1 MMKDN
6 LSFKEQVKSRL
17 KALGM
22 TQKELAAKMNLTETY
37 LYYLLIGVSDT
48 RLARE
53 RRKQIVEI
61 LDELESRC
69 PVEK

>member
-1 MMKDN
+1 MKDN
-6 LSFKEQVKSRL
+6 LSFKEQIKDRL
-17 KALGM
+17 KTLGM
-22 TQKELAAKMNLTETY
+22 TQKELADKMNVTESY

-53 RRKQIVEI
+53 RRKRIVEI
-61 LDELESRC
+61 LDELESGC

>member
-1 MMKDN
+1 MKDN
-6 LSFKEQVKSRL
+6 LSFKEQIKDRL
-17 KALGM
+17 KTLGM
-22 TQKELAAKMNLTETY
+22 TQKELAAKMNVTESY

-53 RRKQIVEI
+53 RRKRIVEI
-61 LDELESRC
+61 LDELESGC

>member
-6 LSFKEQVKSRL
+6 LSFKEQIKDRL
-17 KALGM
+17 KTLGM
-22 TQKELAAKMNLTETY
+22 TQKELAAKMNVTESY

-53 RRKQIVEI
+53 RRKRIVEI
-61 LDELESRC
+61 LDELESGC

>member
-6 LSFKEQVKSRL
+6 LSFKEQIKDRL

-22 TQKELAAKMNLTETY
+22 TQKVLAAKMNVTESY

-53 RRKQIVEI
+53 RRKRIVEI
-61 LDELESRC
+61 LDELESGC